1 MKRYIKSSVVC
12 LSDLTDGLVRK
23 RSVDIEFPNGK
34 LQSVIRYENPT
45 TNESFAVVS
54 TGAGN
59 FAFAKII
66 PVSKKQYQVVD
77 IIQDNIL

>member
-1 MKRYIKSSVVC
+1 MKRYIRASGVS
-12 LSDLTDGLVRK
+12 LSDLIDGLVRK

-45 TNESFAVVS
+45 TNESFALVS
-54 TGAGN
+54 TGSGN

-66 PVSKKQYQVVD
+66 PINKKQYQVVD
-77 IIQDNIL
+77 IVQDNIL